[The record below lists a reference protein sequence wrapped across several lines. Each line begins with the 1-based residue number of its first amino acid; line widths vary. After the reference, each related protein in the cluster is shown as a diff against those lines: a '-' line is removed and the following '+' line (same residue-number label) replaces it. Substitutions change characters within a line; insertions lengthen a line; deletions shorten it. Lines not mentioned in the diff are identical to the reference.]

1 MRTTSPPSPPPFR
14 KQIENGKCNKV
25 ERPLARDA
33 AYRHL
38 TCVSKAAN
46 HSTLW
51 EKSFEIIRAFSFAC
65 IMHVV
70 QFPVISISY
79 RNRKPTNSCWTWT
92 ARLLACSHHH
102 SPSCMVS
109 WKVECGRQAA
119 AGSRTRPFDFP
130 RDTNSITITTRET
143 GRVGRTRPGARDA
156 SGPCVCVARS
166 RAIGGGAR
174 RPTMDRA
181 RARVGVRVF

>member
-130 RDTNSITITTRET
+130 RDTNSITTRET
-143 GRVGRTRPGARDA
+143 GAHPAGSPGCQRPLCLCPTVTGDRWWREAANHGSR
-156 SGPCVCVARS
+156 PCE
-166 RAIGGGAR
+166 
-174 RPTMDRA
+174 
-181 RARVGVRVF
+181 GVRAPA